1 MSLLI
6 YITSFLT
13 VVAVVSYAL
22 DVRYR
27 KEQAKYFHK
36 MANMI
41 FDSIVERTASI
52 QEREK
57 RIEGWET
64 TSPEAYD
71 IYQRMLKRM
80 REHNQDD
87 HEHLKKLFDEWRD
100 S

>member
-1 MSLLI
+1 MQILI
-6 YITSFLT
+6 YLASFLT
-13 VVAVVSYAL
+13 VIAGVSYAL

-27 KEQAKYFHK
+27 KEQAKHFHK

-41 FDSIVERTASI
+41 FDSIVDRTASI

-57 RIEGWET
+57 TIEGWET

-71 IYQRMLKRM
+71 IYQRLLKRM

-87 HEHLKKLFDEWRD
+87 QDRLKKLFDEWRD